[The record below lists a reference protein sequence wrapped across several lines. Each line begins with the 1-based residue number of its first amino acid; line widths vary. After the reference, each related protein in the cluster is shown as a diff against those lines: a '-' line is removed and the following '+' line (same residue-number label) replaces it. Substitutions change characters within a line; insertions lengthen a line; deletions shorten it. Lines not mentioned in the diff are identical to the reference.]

1 MGGNVMGWVKGNSD
15 QVWGLQITHSCHMY
29 RCMFVLWLAEKK
41 SMANQNMCFK
51 CMFAIKLQTYVLFK
65 T

>member
-15 QVWGLQITHSCHMY
+15 QVWGLQITHSCHMH

-41 SMANQNMCFK
+41 VWP
-51 CMFAIKLQTYVLFK
+51 IKTCVSNVCLL
-65 T
+65 